1 MGVLFLHKKKYGKMT
16 VNAWLTV
23 EMERSNPFV
32 MVAMGVFLAI
42 VALLV
47 RAWTGSPYG
56 VLLAL
61 DIRDM
66 IPPVWIM
73 TLLWTLSFLTIGSA
87 GGFVLAYRACG
98 REAEKYKGCMFFVL
112 LAVMELLWYP
122 AFFGA
127 QVVFLS
133 VLLAILCLC
142 LAIAVTVS
150 FYRVTKFAGM
160 LLFLHDVWLIYMLIL
175 NFAVLFR
182 G

>member
-1 MGVLFLHKKKYGKMT
+1 MHKKKYGKMT
-16 VNAWLTV
+16 VNAWLTM

-32 MVAMGVFLAI
+32 MIALGVLLT
-42 VALLV
+42 VTALLV
-47 RAWTGSPYG
+47 RGWTGSPYG

-61 DIRDM
+61 DIRDL
-66 IPPVWIM
+66 IPSVWIM
-73 TLLWTLSFLTIGSA
+73 TLLWSISFLTIGSA
-87 GGFVLAYRACG
+87 GGFVIAYRACG
-98 REAEKYKGCMFFVL
+98 REIEKYKGCMFFIL
-112 LAVMELLWYP
+112 LVVMELLWYP

-127 QVVFLS
+127 QVIFLS

-142 LAIAVTVS
+142 LAIAVTFF